1 MSFAELEKELHWQA
15 AERKIKDDITATGL
29 RYQLVTQHTSL
40 VAVEQES
47 SVPFNESLKTW
58 PAPINL
64 PAGWEPASAWEQPAV
79 PALDPTASAMS
90 SAMAQISAP
99 ELLIEREVMR
109 KDKRKASKEVL
120 YQRVGQPTLN
130 SAGQELLVESATV
143 TNSSPLVVA
152 HSSALAPAVT
162 APADKPADWCQRY
175 PDAFECAD
183 AKTTQK
189 ATPTSAPM
197 PSALQIAMSQI
208 LPRTATPAQLMLIMG
223 SLLLL
228 ASVMLWRIQS
238 GRCEKNV

>member
-1 MSFAELEKELHWQA
+1 MTFAELEKELHWQA

-47 SVPFNESLKTW
+47 SVPFDETLKTRSV
-58 PAPINL
+58 PINL
-64 PAGWEPASAWEQPAV
+64 PAGGEPAHAWEQPAV

-90 SAMAQISAP
+90 SAMARIQAP
-99 ELLIEREVMR
+99 ELVIEREESRM
-109 KDKRKASKEVL
+109 KKEKYIVL
-120 YQRVGQPTLN
+120 YENVGQPALN

-152 HSSALAPAVT
+152 HASALAPAVT
-162 APADKPADWCQRY
+162 ASADKPADWCQRY
-175 PDAFECAD
+175 PDAFECVD
-183 AKTTQK
+183 AKAVQK

-208 LPRTATPAQLMLIMG
+208 LPRTATPAQLMMIMG

-228 ASVMLWRIQS
+228 ASLMLWRLQS